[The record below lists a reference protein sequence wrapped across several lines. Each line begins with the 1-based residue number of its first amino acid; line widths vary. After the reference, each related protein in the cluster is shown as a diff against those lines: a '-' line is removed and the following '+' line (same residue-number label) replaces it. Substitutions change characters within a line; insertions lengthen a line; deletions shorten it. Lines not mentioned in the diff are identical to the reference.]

1 MRRKGKLYV
10 ILSLILVVG
19 LMIVGYA
26 AYNQH
31 LSISETSKIDSNFNI
46 LITNIETKE
55 VGGEAINES
64 DPTYNGLEAN
74 FNITFNKKN
83 DYIEY
88 NVEVSNKGSIE
99 AYLNQIK
106 IENENSKV
114 VNMSYR
120 DINIGEE
127 LLVGESKTFV
137 VRIEYKGGSGS
148 GEITL
153 NLDYSADNSPGE
165 IIVPEENY
173 KVIYNTEENGGEKGE
188 IEEKYYKK
196 GEEIDL
202 KNVGKKEGY
211 TFVGW
216 NINKDSKEAIK
227 TLQMGEEEITLYAIY
242 KKEIEARYKIGDGI
256 KEIPIEKETCEIYN
270 KEETCKINLP
280 NIESIKAK
288 EGRVIDGWYKDNTKV
303 ENNTQII
310 RENSIYEIKAYPD
323 IPANIE
329 INTSTLSNSIR
340 VVTNV
345 INIEEVKGIERYEYS
360 IDNSEYIE
368 SNNTYTFDNLEH
380 NTEHTIKVRVTT
392 KGNIQ
397 TEKEITVRTLEIA
410 TPTFSEEI
418 EGVVKITYPRECV
431 ERYTC
436 TYIKDNGEETQI
448 TKNPEEVIF
457 GTSGT
462 IIAKVTDGTNYI
474 TSSAYTVER
483 TNLYVSNNGNDTNGY
498 GTKEAP
504 YKTINKAYDSS
515 SLTNE
520 STIYVMDDITQTE
533 TALFDENKTIT
544 LTSYS
549 ENDTVNS
556 IIKGKVLDDNLIR
569 NESGTLSLNNVILN
583 GNNLLDSAPGLFME
597 EGTKLNLNENAI
609 IQYFKNKNSCGGI
622 RAGIN
627 TIVNIN
633 GGIIRYNEAL
643 YDAGLAVT
651 KNGIV
656 NFSAG
661 EISHNKS
668 TDSTSGTAAGIALNG
683 STFTMTGGK
692 IINNEAVRNAGG
704 LYVGNHADG
713 TTGEAHL
720 LGGIIQNNKANN
732 HGGAIYVYKGILNI
746 DGVTITDNTASSYGG
761 AICNDGTLNLNS
773 GTISNN
779 TGADGGAIY
788 NYRDTSIININN
800 ITISDNT
807 ASNFGGG
814 IHNNGTITI
823 TSGTISKNTST
834 SGGGGIY
841 STSGKITINGSSI
854 FNNISNAG
862 GGGIFNTGS
871 AVLEIKNGKI
881 YGNTATTGGGGILN
895 YNVLNI
901 SGGDI
906 YSNKAEHGSGVGG
919 GSGSQITMTGGTI
932 RNNSAS
938 LYGGGVEVYA
948 QTSYKSTF
956 ILNGGTIKNNTAAS
970 TNGGIIVSGAG
981 TYTRKSGI
989 VCGNKPTNSYE
1000 TSATC
1005 PS

>member
-106 IENENSKV
+106 IENANSKV

-153 NLDYSADNSPGE
+153 NLDYSADNNPGE

-188 IEEKYYKK
+188 IKEKNYKK

-202 KNVGKKEGY
+202 RNVGKKEGY

-216 NINKDSKEAIK
+216 NINKESKEAIK

-303 ENNTQII
+303 ENNSQII

-410 TPTFSEEI
+410 TPTFIEEI
-418 EGVVKITYPRECV
+418 EGVVKITYPSEC
-431 ERYTC
+431 EDRYTC
-436 TYIKDNGEETQI
+436 TYIKDNGEETAI

-457 GTSGT
+457 GASGT

-474 TSSAYTVER
+474 TSSTYTVVNVGKDINYTGEEQEFIAPYSGYYKIELWGAGGGIPYASAFSGKGAYTSGEIYLNKNDV
-483 TNLYVSNNGNDTNGY
+483 LYSYVGKQGTDRDSCNSSEVFNRGAANDIINDRCGAGGGGATDIRLKNGAWNNESSLRSRIMVAAGGTY
-498 GTKEAP
+498 GADGGDLEGKEAL
-504 YKTINKAYDSS
+504 D
-515 SLTNE
+515 
-520 STIYVMDDITQTE
+520 TE
-533 TALFDENKTIT
+533 TYYENFGKKAFQTKGGEAPT
-544 LTSYS
+544 KFWNAYS
-549 ENDTVNS
+549 NGTAGGFGYAGHGGA
-556 IIKGKVLDDNLIR
+556 I
-569 NESGTLSLNNVILN
+569 NE
-583 GNNLLDSAPGLFME
+583 
-597 EGTKLNLNENAI
+597 
-609 IQYFKNKNSCGGI
+609 
-622 RAGIN
+622 AGS
-627 TIVNIN
+627 NIN
-633 GGIIRYNEAL
+633 GGGGSSGSSGYYGGSGAS
-643 YDAGLAVT
+643 GLV
-651 KNGIV
+651 
-656 NFSAG
+656 
-661 EISHNKS
+661 
-668 TDSTSGTAAGIALNG
+668 NG
-683 STFTMTGGK
+683 SF
-692 IINNEAVRNAGG
+692 
-704 LYVGNHADG
+704 
-713 TTGEAHL
+713 
-720 LGGIIQNNKANN
+720 Q
-732 HGGAIYVYKGILNI
+732 
-746 DGVTITDNTASSYGG
+746 
-761 AICNDGTLNLNS
+761 
-773 GTISNN
+773 
-779 TGADGGAIY
+779 
-788 NYRDTSIININN
+788 
-800 ITISDNT
+800 
-807 ASNFGGG
+807 
-814 IHNNGTITI
+814 
-823 TSGTISKNTST
+823 
-834 SGGGGIY
+834 
-841 STSGKITINGSSI
+841 
-854 FNNISNAG
+854 
-862 GGGIFNTGS
+862 
-871 AVLEIKNGKI
+871 
-881 YGNTATTGGGGILN
+881 
-895 YNVLNI
+895 
-901 SGGDI
+901 
-906 YSNKAEHGSGVGG
+906 G
-919 GSGSQITMTGGTI
+919 GSGSSYISGYAGVNSITSETSGTHTNQTKHYSGKYFINTEMLAGQNTGNGKVRITYLGDSSNDDSKKFIGIRYI
-932 RNNSAS
+932 RNCTTGNQSNGQSDWVEMQAISHGTNVARGKTVSATND
-938 LYGGGVEVYA
+938 GVSTTAYADRYAFSYLVDGRIDNISSSSGYTFLGNTGKNQCVTIDLESEYDLEEVAVWHYYRSGNIFNNNITYVAKSDSVFKIIDSSTYA
-948 QTSYKSTF
+948 
-956 ILNGGTIKNNTAAS
+956 
-970 TNGGIIVSGAG
+970 
-981 TYTRKSGI
+981 
-989 VCGNKPTNSYE
+989 E
-1000 TSATC
+1000 TSAGHHIKKYN
-1005 PS
+1005 

>member
-153 NLDYSADNSPGE
+153 NLDYSADNNPGE

-188 IEEKYYKK
+188 IEEKNYKK

-202 KNVGKKEGY
+202 RNVGKKEGY

-280 NIESIKAK
+280 NIESIKVK

-303 ENNTQII
+303 ENNSQTI

-329 INTSTLSNSIR
+329 INTNTLSNSIR

-345 INIEEVKGIERYEYS
+345 INIEEVKGIEKYEYS

-418 EGVVKITYPRECV
+418 EGVVKITYPREC
-431 ERYTC
+431 EDRYTC

-448 TKNPEEVIF
+448 TNNPEEVIF
-457 GTSGT
+457 GASGT

-474 TSSAYTVER
+474 TSSTYTVER

-498 GTKEAP
+498 GTKDAP

-520 STIYVMDDITQTE
+520 STIYVMDDIFPTE
-533 TALFDENKTIT
+533 PIYLNKNKDII

-549 ENDTVNS
+549 ENNTVNTINKTRDFNADKYES
-556 IIKGKVLDDNLIR
+556 LNDRYMIVLKSGNLTTRNIKLEGNDLVFDSGAIL
-569 NESGTLSLNNVILN
+569 NESGTTL
-583 GNNLLDSAPGLFME
+583 NLLSGTTISHFKASGVAGVALRVNTSKSSDSIAKANIDGATISYN
-597 EGTKLNLNENAI
+597 EGTVYN
-609 IQYFKNKNSCGGI
+609 GG
-622 RAGIN
+622 GVFVSNYNTLTMKSGNIN
-627 TIVNIN
+627 NNTAKIN
-633 GGIIRYNEAL
+633 GGGICTGSYATVNISGGNISYNTSVSRGGGIIIEANSSL
-643 YDAGLAVT
+643 TLSGGT
-651 KNGIV
+651 
-656 NFSAG
+656 
-661 EISHNKS
+661 ISHNEV
-668 TDSTSGTAAGIALNG
+668 TLGHGGGGIQVFG
-683 STFTMTGGK
+683 TFTMTGGTVSNNKASGSEPEGNGNGGGIIIQNTGLGNISGGK
-692 IINNEAVRNAGG
+692 IINNTCNRTGGGIVVTGNDTLKPTLNVSGSVLIDNNTAVIGAGG
-704 LYVGNHADG
+704 ISAW
-713 TTGEAHL
+713 
-720 LGGIIQNNKANN
+720 KA
-732 HGGAIYVYKGILNI
+732 ILNI
-746 DGVTITDNTASSYGG
+746 SG
-761 AICNDGTLNLNS
+761 

-779 TGADGGAIY
+779 KADQAAGVY
-788 NYRDTSIININN
+788 YSI
-800 ITISDNT
+800 S
-807 ASNFGGG
+807 
-814 IHNNGTITI
+814 
-823 TSGTISKNTST
+823 SG
-834 SGGGGIY
+834 
-841 STSGKITINGSSI
+841 
-854 FNNISNAG
+854 
-862 GGGIFNTGS
+862 
-871 AVLEIKNGKI
+871 
-881 YGNTATTGGGGILN
+881 
-895 YNVLNI
+895 
-901 SGGDI
+901 
-906 YSNKAEHGSGVGG
+906 
-919 GSGSQITMTGGTI
+919 TMTGG
-932 RNNSAS
+932 
-938 LYGGGVEVYA
+938 V
-948 QTSYKSTF
+948 
-956 ILNGGTIKNNTAAS
+956 IKNNVGKNAAGYVGGLGVVSS
-970 TNGGIIVSGAG
+970 TFTFKAG
-981 TYTRKSGI
+981 TI
-989 VCGNKPTNSYE
+989 CGNTPTNSYE